1 MRLFF
6 VFLMLLTFS
15 VSAQEFKTVVDK
27 GAVKSAIEKKH
38 KETSS
43 ITADFSEKIYSD
55 MFKDAQIG
63 KGKFYFKKDQKV
75 RWENTTAQQLIL
87 ISGDKVKLFE
97 KGRLNANPTSQK
109 VVKQIQGMMISM
121 LSGDFLNEK
130 DFSINYLEN
139 ATNYKLILTPKT
151 PRMSKYISKIELL
164 FDKKSC
170 LLDELG
176 MFESKNQKIIYTF
189 TNLKINQSIADTK
202 FTEQ

>member
-1 MRLFF
+1 MRLLFAFF
-6 VFLMLLTFS
+6 VLLSFSLSAQDFKS
-15 VSAQEFKTVVDK
+15 VSDK
-27 GAVKSAIEKKH
+27 SAVKSAIEKKH
-38 KETSS
+38 KETTS

-55 MFKDAQIG
+55 MFKDAQVG
-63 KGKFYFKKDQKV
+63 KGRFYFKKDQKV
-75 RWENTTAQQLIL
+75 RWENTSAQQLIL
-87 ISGDKVKLFE
+87 INGDKVKLYE
-97 KGRLNANPTSQK
+97 KGKLNSNPTSQK

-130 DFSINYLEN
+130 DFSISYFEN
-139 ATNYKLILTPKT
+139 PTSYKLVLSPKS
-151 PRMSKYISKIELL
+151 PRMSKYINKIELL

-189 TNLKINQSIADTK
+189 TNLKINQSIADSK